1 MVTRNASSRHL
12 DTYIQQLTLLV
23 DIVRGNIRNHLTE
36 ILDLFHHLWP
46 NASLHNTLVAL
57 VESLAKALDT
67 DFKPHLPAV
76 LPQILTVFDQSTN
89 DKQQQQAELRVYQAI
104 LAFGS
109 NIEEY
114 LHLCLPVI
122 INSMNHSEPAIRKAA
137 VTTVGGLAKRVN
149 LSEYA
154 SRIVHPLIRA
164 LPAGSNEFKNAV
176 MDTMCTLVFQLGS
189 DFAIFV
195 PMVKK
200 VPEWLVLVTPPLTF
214 FHSA

>member
-1 MVTRNASSRHL
+1 M
-12 DTYIQQLTLLV
+12 LV

-36 ILDLFHHLWP
+36 ILDLFHHLWS
-46 NASLHNTLVAL
+46 NTSLHHTLVAL
-57 VESLAKALDT
+57 VENLAKALDT

-76 LPQILTVFDQSTN
+76 LPQILTVFDQPVG
-89 DKQQQQAELRVYQAI
+89 DKQQHQAALRVYSAL

-122 INSMNHSEPAIRKAA
+122 VNSMNHSDPAIRKAA
-137 VTTVGGLAKRVN
+137 VTTIGGLAKRVN

-154 SRIVHPLIRA
+154 SRIIHPLIRA
-164 LPAGSNEFKNAV
+164 LPAGSNEFKTAA

-200 VPEWLVLVTPPLTF
+200 AREHMNSLHLLLTLS
-214 FHSA
+214 HSVC

>member
-1 MVTRNASSRHL
+1 
-12 DTYIQQLTLLV
+12 
-23 DIVRGNIRNHLTE
+23 
-36 ILDLFHHLWP
+36 
-46 NASLHNTLVAL
+46 
-57 VESLAKALDT
+57 VESLAKALDA

-76 LPQILTVFDQSTN
+76 LPQILTVFEQPVSDR
-89 DKQQQQAELRVYQAI
+89 QQQAELRVYQAI

-137 VTTVGGLAKRVN
+137 VTTIGGLAKRVN

-154 SRIVHPLIRA
+154 SRIVHPLVRA
-164 LPAGSNEFKNAV
+164 LPSGSNEFKTAV

-200 VPEWLVLVTPPLTF
+200 ACECLDLIPLSLTF
-214 FHSA
+214 FRSACWTTVYSSRSTTS

>member
-1 MVTRNASSRHL
+1 MTRNASSRHL

-46 NASLHNTLVAL
+46 NTSLHNTLVAL

-76 LPQILTVFDQSTN
+76 LPQILTVFDQPTG
-89 DKQQQQAELRVYQAI
+89 DKQQQQAALKVYQAL

-122 INSMNHSEPAIRKAA
+122 VNSMNHSEHAIRRAA
-137 VTTVGGLAKRVN
+137 VTTIGGLAKRVN

-154 SRIVHPLIRA
+154 SRIIHPLLRA
-164 LPAGSNEFKNAV
+164 LPAGSNDFNTAA

-195 PMVKK
+195 PMVRKAREFINH
-200 VPEWLVLVTPPLTF
+200 VQLSLT
-214 FHSA
+214 H

>member
-1 MVTRNASSRHL
+1 LRHV

-23 DIVRGNIRNHLTE
+23 DIFRGNIRNHVNEL
-36 ILDLFHHLWP
+36 LDLFHHLWP
-46 NASLHNTLVAL
+46 NTSLHFTLVAL
-57 VESLAKALDT
+57 VESLATALDT

-76 LPQILTVFDQSTN
+76 LPQILNVFNQPVS
-89 DKQQQQAELRVYQAI
+89 DKQQNQAALRVYKAL

-114 LHLCLPVI
+114 LPLCLPFIV
-122 INSMNHSEPAIRKAA
+122 NSMNHSDPAIRKSA
-137 VTTVGGLAKRVN
+137 VTTIGGLAKRVN
-149 LSEYA
+149 LSKHA
-154 SRIVHPLIRA
+154 SRIIHPLIRA
-164 LPAGSNEFKNAV
+164 LPAGSNEFNTAA

-200 VPEWLVLVTPPLTF
+200 VREYINQIQLSLT
-214 FHSA
+214 H

>member
-1 MVTRNASSRHL
+1 
-12 DTYIQQLTLLV
+12 
-23 DIVRGNIRNHLTE
+23 
-36 ILDLFHHLWP
+36 
-46 NASLHNTLVAL
+46 L
-57 VESLAKALDT
+57 VEVLANALDT

-76 LPQILTVFDQSTN
+76 LPQILTVFDQPVS
-89 DKQQQQAELRVYQAI
+89 DKQQHQAALRVYRAL

-122 INSMNHSEPAIRKAA
+122 VNSMKHSEPAIRKAA
-137 VTTVGGLAKRVN
+137 VTTIGGLAKRVN

-154 SRIVHPLIRA
+154 SRIIHPLIRA
-164 LPAGSNEFKNAV
+164 LSAGSNEFNVAA

-200 VPEWLVLVTPPLTF
+200 ARELIKQIN
-214 FHSA
+214 FH